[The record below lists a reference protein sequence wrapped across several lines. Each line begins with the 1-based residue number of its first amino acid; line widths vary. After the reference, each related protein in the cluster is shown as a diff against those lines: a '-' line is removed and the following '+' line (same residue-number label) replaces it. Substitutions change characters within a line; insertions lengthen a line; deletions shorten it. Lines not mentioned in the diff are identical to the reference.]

1 MSIFNSVP
9 VKVPKRSGFQKNHD
23 VKLTFDPGYLVP
35 VMCQEIYPGDKY
47 QVDADA
53 FVRMMPML
61 APIMQRFDLKL
72 EAFFVPNRL
81 IMDDWKDFI
90 TGGEDG
96 TVEVPLPALN
106 INSTIAFEDH
116 CFTNG
121 SLADYLMFPTIDP
134 DEDVND
140 YFEDT
145 LQSFNIPALPFKA
158 YQLIYNEYYRDEN
171 LTDEVELW
179 KSVTTPLSARSA
191 VRSLMTLRK
200 RCWRKDY
207 FTSALPFVQRGAEVL
222 LPVGNASTEVQYYPQ
237 GFTKIRPLDVEG
249 FDILYP
255 SGDFQDEKITP
266 VKVSDNIATLAAYT
280 SASDEHVDINID
292 NSDNLRVDTTN
303 TTASINDLRRAYAVQ
318 RWKERNAVG
327 GARYKEQLLAHFGVT
342 VPDATIQRPLF
353 LGAASSP
360 VVIGEINQTSQSTSE
375 LSPSGASV
383 LGGFS
388 GHGLGINSGHL
399 FKHMFNEHGWCI
411 VLLSF
416 IPQASYMQGMP
427 RQYSRKDR
435 YDYAFPE
442 FAHLGEQAVYVQ
454 EIMFN
459 FPAKP
464 YTRENDEVFGYQSR
478 YAELKFM
485 PSHVH
490 GDFKGSLNYWHAG
503 RIFSDSPYLNTAFVT
518 CNPTS
523 RIFAVRGSATD
534 EETGEIPDVP
544 TSKQHHLLA
553 DVAFR
558 VSAVEPLPKFGTPI

>member
-9 VKVPKRSGFQKNHD
+9 VKVPKRSGFQMNHD

-35 VMCQEIYPGDKY
+35 VMCREIYPGDKFK
-47 QVDADA
+47 VDADA

-81 IMDDWKDFI
+81 IMNSWKDFI

-96 TVEVPLPALN
+96 TAEIPLPELA

-134 DEDVND
+134 DEDIAD
-140 YFEDT
+140 YFGDT
-145 LQSFNIPALPFKA
+145 LQTFKVPALPFKA
-158 YQLIYNEYYRDEN
+158 YQLLYNEYYRDEN
-171 LTDEVELW
+171 LTDEVELY
-179 KSVTTPLSARSA
+179 KDQTTPLSARSA

-207 FTSALPFVQRGAEVL
+207 FTSALPFVQRGTEVL
-222 LPVGNASTEVQYYPQ
+222 LPVGNANTEVSWDPTSQLPSRLYGDFTNFSGDPQ
-237 GFTKIRPLDVEG
+237 DNNL
-249 FDILYP
+249 LYP
-255 SGDFQDEKITP
+255 DKI
-266 VKVSDNIATLAAYT
+266 SDSQSTLGAFNGQST
-280 SASDEHVDINID
+280 LSDVQVD
-292 NSDNLRVDTTN
+292 NSANLVVDTTN

-360 VVIGEINQTSQSTSE
+360 VVIGEINQTSQSTSSS
-375 LSPSGASV
+375 SPSGASV

-388 GHGLGINSGHL
+388 GHGLGVNSGHL
-399 FKHMFNEHGWCI
+399 FNHMFNEHGWCI

-416 IPQASYMQGMP
+416 IPQASYMQGLP

-442 FAHLGEQAVYVQ
+442 FAHLGEQAVYVK

-459 FPAKP
+459 FPAMP
-464 YTRENDEVFGYQSR
+464 YTRDNDEVFGYQSR

>member
-9 VKVPKRSGFQKNHD
+9 VKVPQRSGFVKNHD

-96 TVEVPLPALN
+96 TIEVPLPTLN
-106 INSTIAFEDH
+106 ITRQIAFDDH

-121 SLADYLMFPTIDP
+121 SLADYLQFPTVDP
-134 DEDVND
+134 NADFND
-140 YFEDT
+140 FFDQEG
-145 LQSFNIPALPFKA
+145 QSFNIPALPFKA
-158 YQLIYNEYYRDEN
+158 YQFIYNEYYRDEN

-179 KSVTTPLSARSA
+179 KAVTIPLSARSA

-207 FTSALPFVQRGAEVL
+207 FTSALPFVQRGTEVL
-222 LPVGNASTEVQYYPQ
+222 LPVGNANTQVTWDPTSQLPSRLYGDFTQFDGDPQ
-237 GFTKIRPLDVEG
+237 RDNL
-249 FDILYP
+249 LYP
-255 SGDFQDEKITP
+255 E
-266 VKVSDNIATLAAYT
+266 KVSNSQATLAAFNGQT
-280 SASDEHVDINID
+280 DTQDVQLD
-292 NSDNLRVDTTN
+292 NSANLVVDTTN

-360 VVIGEINQTSQSTSE
+360 VVIGEINQTSQSTTES
-375 LSPSGASV
+375 SPSGASV

-388 GHGLGINSGHL
+388 GHGLGVNSGHL

-427 RQYSRKDR
+427 RQYSRMDR

-442 FAHLGEQAVYVQ
+442 FAHLGEQAVYVK
-454 EIMFN
+454 ELMFN
-459 FPAKP
+459 FPARP
-464 YTRENDEVFGYQSR
+464 YSRDNDEVFGYQSR
-478 YAELKFM
+478 YAELKFI

-503 RIFSDSPYLNTAFVT
+503 RIFADSPYLNSAFVT

-544 TSKQHHLLA
+544 TSNQHHLLA

-558 VSAVEPLPKFGTPI
+558 VKSVQPLPKYGTPI